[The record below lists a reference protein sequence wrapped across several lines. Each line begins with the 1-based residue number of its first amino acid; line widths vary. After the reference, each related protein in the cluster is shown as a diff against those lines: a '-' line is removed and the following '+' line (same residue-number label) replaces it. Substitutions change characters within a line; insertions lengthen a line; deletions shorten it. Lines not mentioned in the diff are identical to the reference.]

1 MSDHSSDD
9 EDSDIDEGHACRDSY
24 PPGLSDNDDAQFMWI
39 ECDQCHYWY
48 HYLCENI
55 DSQDEIES
63 SSAGNAKK
71 LNKCNFLNII

>member
-39 ECDQCHYWY
+39 ECDQCH